1 MKITVIEWDDPLP
14 ANRHPTDWRQKF
26 PPNRKPKISPVVQRA
41 PSGKLLW
48 LSLFRNPY
56 QLFLQPTRAIKTKIS
71 SKRPTI
77 TAHPSRAVES
87 SAITAAAELGDNSV
101 KI

>member
-1 MKITVIEWDDPLP
+1 MGSSS
-14 ANRHPTDWRQKF
+14 RQS
-26 PPNRKPKISPVVQRA
+26 PPNRLAPKFPSQSQTEKLTCSPARA
-41 PSGKLLW
+41 ERETALAFAFPE
-48 LSLFRNPY
+48 SLPAFPPAY
-56 QLFLQPTRAIKTKIS
+56 TGAIKTKIS